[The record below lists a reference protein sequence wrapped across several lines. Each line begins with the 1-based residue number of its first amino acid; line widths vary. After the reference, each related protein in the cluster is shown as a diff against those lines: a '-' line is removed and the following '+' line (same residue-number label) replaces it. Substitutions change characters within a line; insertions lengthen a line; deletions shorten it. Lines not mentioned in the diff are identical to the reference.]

1 MTDMPAL
8 QKILEGILQTEGF
21 YKHIHRA
28 YRKNLQSIN
37 RTDSKTNK
45 IKNTK
50 KTPFIKILKYLE
62 LIHIAYC
69 SITALNTHDLKLPV
83 KINRTF
89 LFVASEIHI
98 LSSKINTNRV
108 IGEGIPSKWNYKASI
123 CYYPNPTL
131 RQNSLQTKTY

>member
-28 YRKNLQSIN
+28 YRKIYRVL
-37 RTDSKTNK
+37 TADSKTNK

-62 LIHIAYC
+62 LIHIAHC
-69 SITALNTHDLKLPV
+69 SITTLNTHDLKLPI

-89 LFVASEIHI
+89 LLVVSEIHI
-98 LSSKINTNRV
+98 VPSNINTNRV
-108 IGEGIPSKWNYKASI
+108 IDKGIPSKWN
-123 CYYPNPTL
+123 
-131 RQNSLQTKTY
+131 

>member
-8 QKILEGILQTEGF
+8 QKILEKILQTEGF
-21 YKHIHRA
+21 YKHIPRA

-37 RTDSKTNK
+37 RANLKTNK

-69 SITALNTHDLKLPV
+69 
-83 KINRTF
+83 
-89 LFVASEIHI
+89 
-98 LSSKINTNRV
+98 
-108 IGEGIPSKWNYKASI
+108 
-123 CYYPNPTL
+123 
-131 RQNSLQTKTY
+131 